1 MSKIKLI
8 LRRPI
13 LNWILSLLLSLIAL
27 SAFADH
33 HNTMPSAKEIK
44 EALSALQ
51 SLPAKVPTP
60 ADNPQSLEK
69 IELGK
74 ALYFDPR
81 LSKDGTISCNSCH
94 NVMAGGDDGRPVGV
108 GIKGQRGGRGSP
120 TVWNSAFNTVQ
131 FWDGRAAS
139 LEDQAKGPLTNPIEM
154 GMESHDAV
162 MQRVQKIPGY
172 VDMFK
177 KAFPKDKAPVN
188 IDNLA
193 KAIASFERT
202 LITPD
207 SPFDLYKKGN
217 KKAMSAAAV
226 RGMVLVQQIGC
237 TSCHSGPNF
246 SGEGFKMGEGN
257 YQPFPQVPGS
267 KYDKQY
273 DLLSDLGRYE
283 VTKNKDDKNLW
294 RVPSWRNV
302 AVTAPYF
309 HNGKVKT
316 LDEAVRVM
324 AKTQLDMD
332 LKEEQVAD
340 IVAFLN
346 ALTGKMPKITA
357 PQLPLLVN
365 ETLTPEP

>member
-1 MSKIKLI
+1 MRWLVLI
-8 LRRPI
+8 GLVF
-13 LNWILSLLLSLIAL
+13 LQ
-27 SAFADH
+27 AFAFTNGAQAQSD
-33 HNTMPSAKEIK
+33 KEIK
-44 EALSALQ
+44 EALGALQ
-51 SLPAKVPTP
+51 SLPKKVPTP
-60 ADNPQSLEK
+60 ADNPQTPVK

-94 NVMAGGDDGRPVGV
+94 NVMGGGDDGRPVGV
-108 GIKGQRGGRGSP
+108 GVKGQRGGRGSP

-162 MQRVQKIPGY
+162 MMRVKKIPGY
-172 VDMFK
+172 LDMFK
-177 KAFPKDKAPVN
+177 KAFPKDKEPVS

-193 KAIASFERT
+193 RAIASFERT

-207 SPFDLYKKGN
+207 SPFDLYKNGN
-217 KKAMSAAAV
+217 KKAMTPAAV
-226 RGMVLVQQIGC
+226 RGMVLVHQIGC
-237 TSCHSGPNF
+237 TSCHGGANF
-246 SGEGFKMGEGN
+246 NGEGFAMGEGN

-267 KYDKQY
+267 VYDKQY
-273 DLLSDLGRYE
+273 DLVSDLGRYE
-283 VTKNKDDKNLW
+283 VTKKDDDKNLW
-294 RVPSWRNV
+294 RVPTWRNV

-332 LKEEQVAD
+332 LKTEQVSD
-340 IVAFLN
+340 VVAFLN
-346 ALTGKMPKITA
+346 ALTGKVPTIVAPK
-357 PQLPLLVN
+357 LPMVAN
-365 ETLTPEP
+365 ESLTPDP